1 MAKVLVVEDDADSLD
16 MVRRTLE
23 KAGHLVV
30 PAANGWEGLLAL
42 DAHNVDV
49 IVLDLMMPGM
59 NGNAFLR
66 IVRNDQRRKAMP
78 VVVLSALA
86 TGELL
91 RSTLELGVQA
101 WFTKAEYSAQH
112 LLAAVER
119 LSHPAPAERPG
130 DASATARWQNARWLN
145 N

>member
-1 MAKVLVVEDDADSLD
+1 

-23 KAGHLVV
+23 KAGHVVV

-42 DAHNVDV
+42 DAHHVEV

-66 IVRNDQRRKAMP
+66 ILRNDQRRKSLP
-78 VVVLSALA
+78 VIVLSALA
-86 TGELL
+86 TGDLL
-91 RSTLELGVQA
+91 KATIEQGVQA
-101 WFTKAEYSAQH
+101 WFIKAEYSAQD
-112 LLAAVER
+112 LLDTVDR
-119 LSHPAPAERPG
+119 LSHPAPHQEQH
-130 DASATARWQNARWLN
+130 ASVPNTPRWQTRWLN